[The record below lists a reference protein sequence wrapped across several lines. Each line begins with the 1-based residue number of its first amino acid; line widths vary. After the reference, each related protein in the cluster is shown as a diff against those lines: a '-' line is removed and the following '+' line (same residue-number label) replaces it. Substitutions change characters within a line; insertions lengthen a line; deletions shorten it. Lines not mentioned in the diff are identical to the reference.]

1 MEFLLRQ
8 KEDSLWLPVPP
19 SEFNIPREINSSA
32 FNVEGYGEVN
42 FIGKRK
48 LQTIG
53 ISSFFPKEAYY
64 FCQYTKFPEPY
75 DCVNL
80 ISKWQ
85 DNGEPIR
92 LIISETPINMECS
105 IERFEYGENDGTSDV
120 NFQLDLKEY
129 RRIEAACETVGKW
142 GYSYDKVSVGDA
154 NSIINT
160 VRPVTKTIPKN
171 YTVKSKDTLFHIAK
185 KFTGSGMNYKNI
197 AEKNNIKNPD
207 KIYVGQVLNL

>member
-1 MEFLLRQ
+1 MEFLLKQ
-8 KEDSLWLPVPP
+8 NQDSLWLPVPP
-19 SEFNIPREINSSA
+19 SEFTIPREINSSA

-48 LQTIG
+48 LQTLS

-85 DNGEPIR
+85 DSGKPIR
-92 LIISETPINMECS
+92 LIISETPVNMECS
-105 IERFEYGENDGTSDV
+105 IERFEYGENDGTGDV

-129 RRIEAACETVGKW
+129 RRIEAVSEIVGQK
-142 GYSYDKVSVGDA
+142 GDYNKVSVNAA
-154 NSIINT
+154 NSTINA
-160 VRPVTKTIPKN
+160 VRPVTKVVPET
-171 YTVKSKDTLFHIAK
+171 YTVKSGDTLWAIAK
-185 KFTGSGMNYKNI
+185 KFTGDGMNYKDI
-197 AEKNNIKNPD
+197 AKNNNIKNPD
-207 KIYVGQVLNL
+207 RIYVGQVLTL